1 MDYGLLGRKLGH
13 SFSPE
18 IHRAFGCP
26 EYGLIELEPEELAAF
41 FEKKD
46 FKGLNVTIPY
56 KLSVMPLVDEISP
69 EALEIGSVN
78 TIVNEGGR
86 LKAYNTDIYGFE
98 YMLASSGISPAGKKA
113 LVLGSGGASLTAKA
127 ALKRLGAREIVTVS
141 RSGPDNYGNLE
152 KHYDAEVIV
161 NATPVGMFPNCPA
174 SPLSL
179 SPFKSLIGVADVV
192 YNPAR
197 TGLLMEAERLGI
209 PHVGGLG
216 MLVAQ
221 AKRAEELFFGVEIA
235 DSEIERIACEI
246 FRTTQNLVLVGMPGT
261 GKTTAGKNLQR
272 LSGRTLYDTD
282 ELIEKK
288 AGISI
293 PQLIAESGEAE
304 LRRLE
309 TEVIFEVG
317 KLSGA
322 IIVCGGGA
330 VTQERNYPL
339 LHQNGRIIQLYRD
352 ISSLSVKNRPLSKDM
367 ETVKKMYEI
376 RKPMYEAFRD
386 SLIEAAEKKADNAL
400 TAERVWR
407 NFCENTCY

>member
-1 MDYGLLGRKLGH
+1 
-13 SFSPE
+13 
-18 IHRAFGCP
+18 
-26 EYGLIELEPEELAAF
+26 
-41 FEKKD
+41 
-46 FKGLNVTIPY
+46 
-56 KLSVMPLVDEISP
+56 
-69 EALEIGSVN
+69 
-78 TIVNEGGR
+78 
-86 LKAYNTDIYGFE
+86 
-98 YMLASSGISPAGKKA
+98 MLASSGINPAGKKA

-127 ALKRLGAREIVTVS
+127 ALKRLGAREIVTIS
-141 RSGPDNYGNLE
+141 RSGPDNYANLE
-152 KHYDAEVIV
+152 KHYDAELIV
-161 NATPVGMFPNCPA
+161 NTTPVGMFPGCPA

-179 SPFKSLIGVADVV
+179 SPFKRLVGVADVV

-221 AKRAEELFFGVEIA
+221 AKRAEELFFGIEIS
-235 DSEIERIACEI
+235 DCEIERIACEI
-246 FRTTQNLVLVGMPGT
+246 FRATQNLVLVGMPGT
-261 GKTTAGKNLQR
+261 GKTTAGKNLAA
-272 LSGRTLYDTD
+272 LSGRALYDTD

-288 AGISI
+288 AGIPI

-309 TEVIFEVG
+309 TEVIAEVG

-407 NFCENTCY
+407 DFCENTRY